1 MKVDFQSPLSYES
14 GFSKSTFIGNLV
26 LTLRFVPQTVPR
38 CSGASVLMKVDFGSP
53 FFYESGFPQSVFL

>member
-1 MKVDFQSPLSYES
+1 MRFPMKVDFQNPFSYES

-38 CSGASVLMKVDFGSP
+38 CSGASVLGL
-53 FFYESGFPQSVFL
+53 GFETRC